1 MSNTESFVN
10 NPRVYTLEN
19 LYFSFDARLSNIES
33 DVTILKA
40 DVAELKSDVNTLKSD
55 VAELKANVS
64 TLKADIV
71 ELKSDIK
78 DIKTMILHSNELNE
92 VRYQNLSWTIG
103 ACFGA
108 IAVIAALVALVGI
121 FKGNSTQHNHYSI
134 MPRKNIPWARR

>member
-40 DVAELKSDVNTLKSD
+40 D

>member
-40 DVAELKSDVNTLKSD
+40 DVAELKSDVN
-55 VAELKANVS
+55 